1 MIIARYGQYA
11 AMYMPS
17 VGEVVELRLS
27 PANPYA
33 RAVITRYSRR
43 RNRVLKY
50 WFIWMETVPGTTAVE
65 GGESHVYIHPGRPPL
80 IRQINRGQSPT
91 PGPGKPD
98 PS

>member
-1 MIIARYGQYA
+1 MIIARYGQYP

-17 VGEVVELRLS
+17 VGEVVLIRRS
-27 PANPYA
+27 YADAYA

-43 RNRVLKY
+43 KHRAIRY
-50 WFIWMETVPGTTAVE
+50 WFVWMETVPGTAALE
-65 GGESHVYIHPGRPPL
+65 GAFNHVYIHPGRPPL

-91 PGPGKPD
+91 PESGTPA